1 MVWGDGAGEM
11 GLGRRGEKDERDRLK
26 VTTSCGANFSQEGQG
41 EIQSIFGSMKAL
53 SQSSDPEKK

>member
-11 GLGRRGEKDERDRLK
+11 GLGRRGEKDERDQLK
-26 VTTSCGANFSQEGQG
+26 VTTNCGANFSQEGQG

-53 SQSSDPEKK
+53 SQSSDPEKR